1 MTSFNDLNSQVKITL
16 EKNKDSQ
23 SFIARSNTKSYNI
36 EHVVDKD
43 LVSFYS
49 QFSQFAMVDTGIMP
63 VSGTGVLAIRSAG
76 NHTQVTFQHEPQI
89 SYINWG
95 DHEGDQNAE
104 TYLVAQPYRIWIGDI
119 VNGDMYGARMFYSPY
134 PITSASQVL
143 YHLNL
148 PNTNCQGYRGNGVG
162 WQCLYHTDSWV
173 GLPFNEKIIR
183 FAERCSGVETFNDRN
198 MSETD
203 GPRFYRKEYDDDD
216 SFSYLWYPNLWQQ
229 KTSKEGLSWVLNE
242 DLWIPIRVRGID
254 DQDRHDSSGEPLTLA
269 MAMLGNYRAYYTD
282 TLVPKPINALTR
294 SDLMDSLTPDM
305 IASWFVRSH
314 NTSKTAYVP
323 FNSLQSSQ
331 EHREKI
337 VSTIHQFSID
347 NDEENIELEEEE
359 QEEEIIST
367 FICPITGNSCS
378 TPQHDVYVDSLDNT
392 YCSPCYEE
400 NTIYCEN
407 SDSTLP
413 HNSPYIY
420 YDDSSGEYYDTRNI
434 DHAKC
439 ENCGSFHWVHQD
451 DPSVKIS
458 DLIFYGV
465 NDSDMLCVDCMPKY
479 LKSNYPNH
487 TAACFNCGASLPVD
501 PSTNI
506 PLQEWSHTVKTVNNV
521 FIDGA
526 DELVKTTM
534 HMCKKCSNL
543 AVQCP
548 TGHTVFLPLVELP
561 VPIVHKVSCSGTDTI
576 VEDATVH
583 ITHMCPTCANPEIWQ
598 GGIAIS
604 KENASKLSSLFCTIN
619 RAEDRFDYSFSAGIT
634 KDSKYFSVLTPDLS
648 ETE

>member
-1 MTSFNDLNSQVKITL
+1 MTSFNNLNSQVKITL

-95 DHEGDQNAE
+95 DHEGDRNAK

-119 VNGDMYGARMFYSPY
+119 VNGDMYGVRMFYSPH

-148 PNTNCQGYRGNGVG
+148 PNTNCEGYRGNGVG

-198 MSETD
+198 MIETD

-242 DLWIPIRVRGID
+242 DLWIPIRVGGID
-254 DQDRHDSSGEPLTLA
+254 DQDRHDHSGEPLTLA

-282 TLVPKPINALTR
+282 TLIPKPINALTR
-294 SDLMDSLTPDM
+294 SDLMNSLTPDM

-314 NTSKTAYVP
+314 NSSKIAYVP
-323 FNSLQSSQ
+323 FNPLQSSQ

-337 VSTIHQFSID
+337 VSTTHQVSID
-347 NDEENIELEEEE
+347 NDEENEEEE
-359 QEEEIIST
+359 EEEIIST

-413 HNSPYIY
+413 HNSPHIY
-420 YDDSSGEYYDTRNI
+420 YDDSSGEYIDTRNI

-439 ENCGSFHWVHQD
+439 DNCNSFHWVSQG
-451 DPSVKIS
+451 DPAVKIS
-458 DLIFYGV
+458 DLVFYDT
-465 NDSDMLCVDCMPKY
+465 NDYDMLCIDCMPSY
-479 LKSNYPNH
+479 LKNNYPNH
-487 TAACFNCGASLPVD
+487 TALCFNCGTSLPVD

-506 PLQEWSHTVKTVNNV
+506 PLQNWSHTVETVKDV
-521 FIDGA
+521 FING
-526 DELVKTTM
+526 ENEIIQMTM

-548 TGHTVFLPLVELP
+548 TGHTVFLPLIELP
-561 VPIVHKVSCSGTDTI
+561 VPIVHKVSNNGTDTI
-576 VEDATVH
+576 IEDATAH
-583 ITHMCPTCANPEIWQ
+583 ITHICPTCANPEIWQ

-604 KENASKLSSLFCTIN
+604 EKQVLKLSSLFCIVN
-619 RAEDRFDYSFSAGIT
+619 RAEDRFDYAFSAGIT
-634 KDSKYFSVLTPDLS
+634 KDSKYFSVLTPDLL